1 MRTGA
6 IVAGFVALALG
17 GCALAPEF
25 KTFYLGHEDWRG
37 TALSPRGRLVVSD
50 IVAGA
55 APYTITQVEIG
66 GVLGLPDNP
75 ARRIPI
81 LNQRAQTAMTELER
95 DGIPARQIAVEV
107 LPDRD
112 RPRPRAGG
120 SAARLPHDH
129 RGPLL
134 LRGDALTSASARA
147 GGCGSRAAVLLSMP

>member
-1 MRTGA
+1 MRAGA
-6 IVAGFVALALG
+6 IVAGFVAFALG

-81 LNQRAQTAMTELER
+81 LNQRAQTAMRELER

-107 LPDRD
+107 FPVATGLDRE
-112 RPRPRAGG
+112 PA
-120 SAARLPHDH
+120 
-129 RGPLL
+129 GPLL
-134 LRGDALTSASARA
+134 DYRM
-147 GGCGSRAAVLLSMP
+147 VIVVHYY